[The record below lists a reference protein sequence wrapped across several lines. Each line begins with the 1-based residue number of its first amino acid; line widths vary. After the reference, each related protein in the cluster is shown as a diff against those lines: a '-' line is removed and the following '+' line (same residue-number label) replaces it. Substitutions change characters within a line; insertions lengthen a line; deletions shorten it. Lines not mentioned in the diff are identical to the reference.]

1 MQGECFSPTLFSFF
15 INDLG
20 DRMNDIVEMGV
31 TMNGTKISL
40 LKYADDLV
48 LISTWK
54 DDTLSTE
61 NCKILYNMRFFRMNF
76 GVRNR
81 VVQETDP

>member
-1 MQGECFSPTLFSFF
+1 MQGESFSPTLFSFF

-48 LISTWK
+48 LISTWVLVG
-54 DDTLSTE
+54 DTLSTE
-61 NCKILYNMRFFRMNF
+61 NCKIL
-76 GVRNR
+76 
-81 VVQETDP
+81 